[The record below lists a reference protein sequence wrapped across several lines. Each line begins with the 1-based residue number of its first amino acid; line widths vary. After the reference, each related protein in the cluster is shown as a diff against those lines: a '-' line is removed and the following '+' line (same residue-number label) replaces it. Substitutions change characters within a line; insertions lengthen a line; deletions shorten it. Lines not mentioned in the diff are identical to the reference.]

1 LQAPVNHFRWSCAVA
16 GPSSVFNT
24 VIRLSI
30 ASSPLLLL
38 LLLLLLLSLSSYT
51 HFLQARRW
59 ISGRAPRTRS
69 FSPGSN
75 PMWLFSPRTRGK
87 LWGLWCFFRKE
98 LN

>member
-1 LQAPVNHFRWSCAVA
+1 LQAPVNHFQWSCAA
-16 GPSSVFNT
+16 AAPRPSSFNT

-38 LLLLLLLSLSSYT
+38 LLLLFLSSYT
-51 HFLQARRW
+51 HFLQARSW
-59 ISGRAPRTRS
+59 ISGRAPQNTILLS
-69 FSPGSN
+69 WIESN
-75 PMWLFSPRTRGK
+75 VAIFARTRGK